1 MYLIDLVSP
10 DTSSCSIGIGIVH
23 GKVVFSHPVDECFSF
38 RQGKLL
44 YQPMDILASHL
55 VATTVSFCQN
65 LGLYP

>member
-23 GKVVFSHPVDECFSF
+23 GKVDECFSF